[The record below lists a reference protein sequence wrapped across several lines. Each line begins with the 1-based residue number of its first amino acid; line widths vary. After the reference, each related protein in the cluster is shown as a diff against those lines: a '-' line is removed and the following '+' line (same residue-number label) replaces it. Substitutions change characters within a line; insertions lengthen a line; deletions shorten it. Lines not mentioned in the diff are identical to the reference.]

1 MTKQRIQTAIL
12 TSILLVLIGCSSEDP
27 GETKAGAFE
36 QKYWVEDYVTQ
47 LNFPWAM
54 TWLPDGTA
62 LLTERRGKIK
72 MVRDGEIVA
81 ELEGVPEVMSA
92 SPYDGVLDIK
102 IDPDFDTSPYLYL
115 TYTRGTAT
123 ARVGVVYRAKLEGNR
138 LVDGEELFSTFPPAP
153 TGGPNITRMQFLKD
167 KTLIVGIGSSG
178 QPGSGMVQRV
188 DGHIGKIIRIN
199 RDGTVPAD
207 NAIAVKDPDAKPEL
221 WATGFRSPGGF
232 ALDDNGQ
239 LWVLDIGPL
248 GGDELNSLE
257 A

>member
-1 MTKQRIQTAIL
+1 MIKQRLRATLL
-12 TSILLVLIGCSSEDP
+12 TPIVLVLVGCSPEKV
-27 GETKAGAFE
+27 GEIKPGAFE
-36 QKYWVEDYVTQ
+36 QKYWVEDHVTQ

-54 TWLPDGTA
+54 TWLPDGT
-62 LLTERRGKIK
+62 LLVTERRGKIK

-102 IDPDFDTSPYLYL
+102 IDPDFETSPYLYL

-153 TGGPNITRMQFLKD
+153 TGGPNITRLQFLQD

-178 QPGSGMVQRV
+178 QPGSGMVQRI

-199 RDGTVPAD
+199 RDGEVPTD
-207 NAIAVKDPDAKPEL
+207 NAIAVTDQRKTRIVGNRFSIAGRL
-221 WATGFRSPGGF
+221 RFG
-232 ALDDNGQ
+232 
-239 LWVLDIGPL
+239 
-248 GGDELNSLE
+248 
-257 A
+257 

>member
-1 MTKQRIQTAIL
+1 MMKQRIQAAL
-12 TSILLVLIGCSSEDP
+12 LSSIFLVLIGCSFEEVS
-27 GETKAGAFE
+27 ETKPGAF
-36 QKYWVEDYVTQ
+36 QQQYWVEDYVTQ
-47 LNFPWAM
+47 LSFPWAM

-72 MVRDGEIVA
+72 VVRDGEIVA

-123 ARVGVVYRAKLEGNR
+123 ARIGVVYRAKLEGNR

-188 DGHIGKIIRIN
+188 DG
-199 RDGTVPAD
+199 
-207 NAIAVKDPDAKPEL
+207 
-221 WATGFRSPGGF
+221 
-232 ALDDNGQ
+232 
-239 LWVLDIGPL
+239 
-248 GGDELNSLE
+248 
-257 A
+257 